1 MNLNRVWVL
10 GALWA
15 LSLSAT
21 AQWQWTDAS
30 GRKVYSDRP
39 PPSDVPA
46 KSILKQ
52 PGPRTAA
59 PATTGAP
66 AADAPPA
73 QDGAPAAG
81 TPAAPATAAAA
92 PAKPGVGGLKISGKD
107 AELEAKKKQAEQAE
121 VTKKKADEEK
131 FVQAK
136 AQNCERARRAMTT
149 LQSGVR
155 IQQTNAKGERE
166 FLDDAGRAAE
176 TRRLQGVVAADC
188 K

>member
-1 MNLNRVWVL
+1 MNMLRVLVL

-15 LSLSAT
+15 VSVAAS
-21 AQWQWTDAS
+21 AQWVWTDAG

-39 PPSDVPA
+39 PASDVPA

-52 PGPRTAA
+52 PAGNRA
-59 PATTGAP
+59 
-66 AADAPPA
+66 APPA
-73 QDGAPAAG
+73 ATTPPAIDAPASQDAASG
-81 TPAAPATAAAA
+81 APAAPATAAAT
-92 PAKPGVGGLKISGKD
+92 PGKPGAGPLKITGKD
-107 AELEAKKKQAEQAE
+107 AELEAKKKQVEQAE
-121 VTKKKADEEK
+121 AAKKKAEEEK
-131 FVQAK
+131 FTVAK

-166 FLDDAGRAAE
+166 FLDDAGRTAE
-176 TRRLQGVVAADC
+176 TQRLQGVIATDC

>member
-1 MNLNRVWVL
+1 MRKLRVLMV

-15 LSLSAT
+15 ASMAAS
-21 AQWQWTDAS
+21 AQWVWTDAG

-46 KSILKQ
+46 KNIQKQ
-52 PGPRTAA
+52 PGGPRAA
-59 PATTGAP
+59 AAP
-66 AADAPPA
+66 AADAPGTTDA
-73 QDGAPAAG
+73 TGTSAG
-81 TPAAPATAAAA
+81 ATAAAA
-92 PAKPGVGGLKISGKD
+92 KPAPGNLKISGKD
-107 AELEAKKKQAEQAE
+107 AELEAKKKQAEAAE
-121 VTKKKADEEK
+121 AAKKKAEDEK
-131 FVQAK
+131 LAQAQ
-136 AQNCERARRAMTT
+136 AQNCERARRAMST

-176 TRRLQGVVAADC
+176 TQRLQGVISADC